1 MANFV
6 QKDFIKRQLVTKNE
20 LKRLEYKSIIKNQKL
35 TKEIRYKYI
44 IKLNKINRN
53 SSKTRIKNRCI
64 LSGRGKAVYQMF
76 KLSRIKFREL
86 ASQGMLPGIKKG
98 SW

>member
-6 QKDFIKRQLVTKNE
+6 QKDLIKRQLVAKNE

-44 IKLNKINRN
+44 IKLNKINKN

-86 ASQGMLPGIKKG
+86 ASQGMVPGVKKA

>member
-1 MANFV
+1 MTNFA
-6 QKDFIKRQLVTKNE
+6 QKDFVKRQLVFKNE
-20 LKRLEYKSIIKNQKL
+20 LKRLQYKSVVKNQKL
-35 TKEIRYKYI
+35 IKEIRYKYTT
-44 IKLNKINRN
+44 KLNTLTRN
-53 SSKTRIKNRCI
+53 SSKTRVKNRCI

-86 ASQGMLPGIKKG
+86 ASKGMLPGVKKA